1 MPNIKLVIEYDGST
15 FSGWQWQA
23 NAVSVQ
29 SELHAA
35 LETVLRE
42 KIKHV
47 QSAGRTDAGVHA
59 CGQVVNFFVDAQPDL
74 MKLRLAVSSLLRGR
88 VSVLD
93 ACVVPDSFNAL
104 SSAKSKCYRYR
115 ILHRPMPEALERGR
129 AWRISYPLDIEVLRR
144 EAACLVGTHDF
155 SSFRSIGCSARSTI
169 KRIDSV
175 TIDVVRRSP
184 IFTDELIEISIVG
197 GGFLRN
203 MVRIIVG
210 TLVNLAAQQSIGR
223 ESSGQEKLTPAN
235 SRNSSMQEILQ
246 SRSRAASG
254 VTAPA
259 HGLYM
264 MYVNY

>member
-1 MPNIKLVIEYDGST
+1 
-15 FSGWQWQA
+15 
-23 NAVSVQ
+23 
-29 SELHAA
+29 
-35 LETVLRE
+35 
-42 KIKHV
+42 
-47 QSAGRTDAGVHA
+47 
-59 CGQVVNFFVDAQPDL
+59 

-93 ACVVPDSFNAL
+93 ACVVSDSFNAL

-129 AWRISYPLDIEVLRR
+129 AWRISYPLDIEILRR

-155 SSFRSIGCSARSTI
+155 SSFRSIGCSARSAI

-175 TIDVVRRSP
+175 TIDVVRSSP
-184 IFTDELIEISIVG
+184 LFTDELIEISIVG

-223 ESSGQEKLTPAN
+223 QSIGRERSEQGKLAPAD
-235 SRNSSMQEILQ
+235 SRNISMQEILQ
-246 SRSRAASG
+246 SRCRAAAG